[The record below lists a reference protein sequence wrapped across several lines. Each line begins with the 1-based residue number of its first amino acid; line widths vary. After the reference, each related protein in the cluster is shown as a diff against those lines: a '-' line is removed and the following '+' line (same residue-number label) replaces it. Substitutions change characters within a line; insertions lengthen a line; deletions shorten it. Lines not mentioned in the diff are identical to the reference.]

1 MHALE
6 TDFSY
11 FHFLFTFET
20 FYDIIDLDESS
31 LSATTLDPQSTH
43 LKETETSTC

>member
-6 TDFSY
+6 TDFLY

-20 FYDIIDLDESS
+20 FYDIIYLDKSS

-43 LKETETSTC
+43 LKEMRASAC

>member
-11 FHFLFTFET
+11 FHFLFTFVT
-20 FYDIIDLDESS
+20 SYDIIDLDN
-31 LSATTLDPQSTH
+31 LSFTARLGDPQS
-43 LKETETSTC
+43 LYFKEMETSTC